1 MKKNYEK
8 NQLIISISFIFIILC
23 TLFLTHIF
31 TYRYRSYQVLDSILI
46 SKNYIKLM
54 ITTKELTLLKKSNFI
69 LIDNTKR
76 KIEITHVQRNV
87 LKRKVSYHDVI
98 IRVKT
103 PKKYHDGDYM
113 KVTVYEQK
121 RRMIHIFKSCWK
133 E

>member
-8 NQLIISISFIFIILC
+8 NQLIISISFIFILLC
-23 TLFLTHIF
+23 SSFLIHIF

-54 ITTKELTLLKKSNFI
+54 TTTKQLTLLKRSNFI

-76 KIEITHVQRNV
+76 KMEITHIQRNV
-87 LKRKVSYHDVI
+87 LKRKEFYHDVI

-103 PKKYHDGDYM
+103 PKKYHDGDYI
-113 KVTVYEQK
+113 KVTIYDKK